1 MKIFLAGQVTGE
13 WQKTVQDTIYTT
25 FTNIN
30 ALGKPRFLVPTADL
44 STPAL
49 YTAYDLGLLEEADV
63 IVGYMEDDNPSGY
76 GLAFELGWGVGR
88 GTPTIL
94 LQAMEDERTG
104 YWAYIE
110 NAVDLVVPA
119 QHKILGASREVG
131 TYLCL
136 NYDSICGRNRIRLAT
151 FPDEKLVKKLK
162 D

>member
-1 MKIFLAGQVTGE
+1 MNIFLAGQVNGE
-13 WQKTVQDTIYTT
+13 WQETVQRIIYAT
-25 FTNIN
+25 FVNRK
-30 ALGKPRFLVPTADL
+30 APRKPRFLVPTVDL
-44 STPAL
+44 SMPAL
-49 YTAYDLGLLEEADV
+49 YTAYDLKLLEEADV

-88 GTPTIL
+88 GIPTIL

-136 NYDSICGRNRIRLAT
+136 NYDSICERDRI
-151 FPDEKLVKKLK
+151 DW
-162 D
+162 